1 MEKTDRALAR
11 TMRIA
16 QFSQSVSF
24 RSGAPSNAE
33 AVARFKQLEKDPA
46 YARRVTQRQRK
57 AVALADVYRLNG
69 PGLYVDHYARQFL
82 AEFNLRILR
91 GEGANMPSSF
101 NIMRSFVDPD
111 DEALILKLLPEIT
124 YSVTINRLLDHIT
137 DPTIDGSLKRLL
149 SDLEELTIYE
159 INMLGGFSEF
169 SLPGHEDFIFCG
181 CAFVREDTEL
191 SIMAVFGRKNPEPR
205 KSKTSTEGVAVS
217 GKAFLFEGRDE
228 IDSSDDALFGD
239 DGFQPVILMARIDL
253 ENATTQARYVF
264 EEQVESYTVGSDDP
278 DMLNF
283 LREVPNGDE
292 HIARGLEIV
301 ARHANLF
308 ALVAQM
314 PSFCGQALERVD
326 DDLVQERRPTRI
338 RLERDKPSVKRML
351 ALLAPRDKPA
361 FVDVHTLYELTSE
374 TAHYDLATTGL
385 VVEKTGYWKTLPIS
399 TAGKDKA
406 GRPVQGKTWV
416 HEQSSWFQSKIAQM
430 ADSSAS
436 VDVTVGVSA
445 DERNGEIYVVR
456 SAAHPKHVYKV
467 GFTTKTA
474 DDRADQLGATTG
486 QPDRFNVIQ
495 SWRVRNPREIEHLV
509 HNLLAEFRLNRS
521 REFFQ
526 VEYTKIREAI
536 EKVIAQNNAFSAD

>member
-11 TMRIA
+11 KMRIA

-24 RSGAPSNAE
+24 RSDAPRNAE
-33 AVARFKQLEKDPA
+33 AVARFKQLQKDPA
-46 YARRVTQRQRK
+46 YARRVTQRHRK
-57 AVALADVYRLNG
+57 ATALADAYRLNG
-69 PGLYVDHYARQFL
+69 PGLYVDHYVRQFL
-82 AEFNLRILR
+82 AEFNLRILQ
-91 GEGANMPSSF
+91 GEGANMPTSF
-101 NIMRSFVDPD
+101 NVMRSFVDPD
-111 DEALILKLLPEIT
+111 DDALILKLLPERT
-124 YSVTINRLLDHIT
+124 YSITINRLLDHIT
-137 DPTIDGSLKRLL
+137 DPTIDGQLKRLL
-149 SDLEELTIYE
+149 TDLEELTIYQ

-181 CAFVREDTEL
+181 CAFVREDAEL
-191 SIMAVFGRKNPEPR
+191 SVMAIFGRRNPQRQTSRTP
-205 KSKTSTEGVAVS
+205 SKGAAVL

-228 IDSSDDALFGD
+228 FDSSDDALFGD

-253 ENATTQARYVF
+253 DNATTQARYVL

-278 DMLNF
+278 DVLDF
-283 LREVPNGDE
+283 LRQVPNGAE
-292 HIARGLEIV
+292 RIAHGLEIV
-301 ARHANLF
+301 ARHADLF

-314 PSFCGQALERVD
+314 PSFCGQALERVED
-326 DDLVQERRPTRI
+326 DFVIERRPTRI
-338 RLERDKPSVKRML
+338 RLERDKPSVNRAL
-351 ALLAPRDKPA
+351 ALLAPRDKPT

-374 TAHYDLATTGL
+374 TARYELATTGL
-385 VVEKTGYWKTLPIS
+385 VVEKSGYWKTLPIS
-399 TAGKDKA
+399 AAGRDKT

-416 HEQSSWFQSKIAQM
+416 HEQSSWFQSKIANM
-430 ADSSAS
+430 AGRGTS

-445 DERNGEIYVVR
+445 DERTGEIYVVR

-474 DDRADQLGATTG
+474 DERADQLGATTG
-486 QPDRFNVIQ
+486 QPDRFNVVQ

-526 VEYTKIREAI
+526 VEYAKIRESI
-536 EKVIAQNNAFSAD
+536 EKVIAQNNAFAAD